1 MFEAAVVKRPSPK
14 QMSRL
19 RNGHKVR
26 LAPAIEGEGM
36 QLLIDPSKLN
46 QITKTFGKG
55 KGMMVQLSPEEISAN
70 REIGG
75 EGIFGKKFDRL
86 LKKGGIKKAVFDVAA
101 AAKPVVKEA
110 MKQGL
115 KSVPPKYKPLA
126 ESAAAMTSAYMDDPE
141 KFQSAKGAAQL
152 AKVGA
157 VAGAKGAISQQ
168 MKGMKQGE
176 TKPVAG
182 KGMRRR
188 TAVMP
193 VGAGLGMGLGAGL
206 YAGARGSGITNVG
219 GRSPLLSVPNAGLPP
234 ALQSQNAS
242 ANFHFSTQ
250 LPPALAS
257 MKIGGAGLYL

>member
-1 MFEAAVVKRPSPK
+1 MFETAVVKRPSLK
-14 QMSRL
+14 QLSRL

-36 QLLIDPSKLN
+36 QLLIDPSKFN
-46 QITKTFGKG
+46 QITRTFGKG

-75 EGIFGKKFDRL
+75 EGIFGKKGDKI
-86 LKKGGIKKAVFDVAA
+86 LKKLGVKKAAYDIGE
-101 AAKPVVKEA
+101 AAKPLVKEA

-115 KSVPPKYKPLA
+115 KSVPTKYKPLA
-126 ESAAAMTSAYMDDPE
+126 EAAAAVTGSYIDDPS
-141 KFQSAKGAAQL
+141 KFQSKKGAIAL
-152 AKVGA
+152 AKKGA
-157 VAGAKGAISQQ
+157 VAGAKTALEQKLKD
-168 MKGMKQGE
+168 MKKGE

-193 VGAGLGMGLGAGL
+193 VGAGLGMGLYASRGGAL
-206 YAGARGSGITNVG
+206 NVG

-257 MKIGGAGLYL
+257 MKIGGSGLYL